1 MDVSPMALTLM
12 GAMMSRTGF
21 CVAVLA
27 MFVFSYRLILREEA
41 ELQESQGERYTS
53 YRKAV
58 PRLWPS
64 LRPRLA
70 SAESQARWA
79 DGFRAESWYW
89 GFPASVAAFA
99 VSESLKLFFWILG
112 ASIALFW
119 VSSIILQKRSK
130 SQASGS
136 PQP

>member
-1 MDVSPMALTLM
+1 MSENRISDHLCIRLLPLRRERVRGAAHDLVQGNLGGETLQ
-12 GAMMSRTGF
+12 
-21 CVAVLA
+21 
-27 MFVFSYRLILREEA
+27 REEA

-70 SAESQARWA
+70 SAGRQARWA
-79 DGFRAESWYW
+79 DGFKAESWYW

-99 VSESLKLFFWILG
+99 VSDADCGF
-112 ASIALFW
+112 
-119 VSSIILQKRSK
+119 
-130 SQASGS
+130 
-136 PQP
+136 